1 MAAELRQEEEYRIAE
16 EEESKTQQVAKT
28 KQGNGDSLAEGLDSV
43 LLEAVENLEEE
54 KEKDDPMEDKE
65 DEYEEDGR
73 RMILWRI
80 RKMKMRRMEV
90 SETRPTTQIM

>member
-1 MAAELRQEEEYRIAE
+1 MAAELRQKEEYRIAE

-54 KEKDDPMEDKE
+54 EKEEDDPMEDKE
-65 DEYEEDGR
+65 DEDEEDGG
-73 RMILWRI
+73 L
-80 RKMKMRRMEV
+80 
-90 SETRPTTQIM
+90 